1 MSKLKKLIHNPKLYF
16 NDALSKRFNNSQRNL
31 VMDRKLNDTV
41 NKNSEQ
47 QSILPL
53 LKYNL
58 EAVKVNLV
66 VVDLITDNEVKSDI
80 LKYQC
85 RSIEKYT
92 NFNRV
97 YYISKNIKTLNNH
110 YIIYNTYQ
118 EFFDKVILRIS
129 PKKEIFIF
137 IDMNFF
143 FLRNVSVSDFINSV
157 GVSLTYITKQYKK
170 DDRLTG
176 IIGRLLPGASINFSS
191 INNYCCIDNMQLVH
205 YHDVVKDIDDI
216 SFYLFDFLPTVNSL
230 IGKDNVKA
238 TPVQYANLS
247 YGYMEKFVWIKSV
260 HGSKR
265 CPLAITFNHAIKNKS
280 DFDTFLN
287 DIVPHKSISET
298 EIVLKN

>member
-1 MSKLKKLIHNPKLYF
+1 MSKMRKLVHNPKLFF
-16 NDALSKRFNNSQRNL
+16 NDALSKRFNKTQRKI
-31 VMDRKLNDTV
+31 VMNGKASEVSKKNNDAQA
-41 NKNSEQ
+41 N
-47 QSILPL
+47 IPL

-66 VVDLITDNEVKSDI
+66 VVDVISDNIAKSDI

-97 YYISKNIKTLNNH
+97 YYISKNIKTLNNN
-110 YIIYNTYQ
+110 YVIYETYQ
-118 EFFDKVILRIS
+118 DFFEKVVLRIS
-129 PKKEIFIF
+129 PKKEIFVF

-143 FLRNVSVSDFINSV
+143 FLRNVNVSDFISNA
-157 GVSLTYITKQYKK
+157 GVPFTYITKQFKK
-170 DDRLTG
+170 DERLIDVLG
-176 IIGRLLPGASINFSS
+176 QLLPGASVNFSS

-205 YHDVVKDIDDI
+205 YNDIAKDIDNNA
-216 SFYLFDFLPTVNSL
+216 FYLFDFLPVVNSL
-230 IGKDNVKA
+230 VGKDTVKA

-265 CPLAITFNHAIKNKS
+265 CPLAITFNHAIKDKA

-287 DIVPHKSISET
+287 DIVPHESISEN
-298 EIVLKN
+298 EIILDN